1 MLKSHSEK
9 GTRDMCRST
18 GEPGGP
24 KRCSGDTRTTYS
36 RAAQDVDRLERQVQA
51 LSRTPRRIDKSLHA
65 ALRAAVLDKTDVDP
79 DELDREV
86 AAAIAADTRAEGPA
100 APPAIPQS
108 RNINEPPQRRAAC
121 FFCDTVIAT
130 DGAAHMTRHGK
141 ICCQECWP
149 DIRLTQSAGGGL

>member
-1 MLKSHSEK
+1 M
-9 GTRDMCRST
+9 
-18 GEPGGP
+18 
-24 KRCSGDTRTTYS
+24 
-36 RAAQDVDRLERQVQA
+36 QA

-65 ALRAAVLDKTDVDP
+65 ALRAAVLDKTDADP

>member
-1 MLKSHSEK
+1 MLKSNSEK

-36 RAAQDVDRLERQVQA
+36 RAAQDVDRLEHQVQA

-65 ALRAAVLDKTDVDP
+65 ALRAAVLDKTDADP

-86 AAAIAADTRAEGPA
+86 AAAIASNPRADVPA
-100 APPAIPQS
+100 APPPIPQP

-130 DGAAHMTRHGK
+130 DAAAHMTRHGK